1 MTIKSEVT
9 STPEGLRLWHQE
21 RSIFETTNL
30 ICELMD
36 SLGVTRAELAKRLKC
51 TKGYVTQLLD
61 GSTNMTLRTVSDVF
75 VALGRQFHPAES
87 AIDDSTVMMT
97 TATDVAFRPHAS
109 TITSVPC
116 EQPLDAHA
124 ILPFPACA

>member
-1 MTIKSEVT
+1 MTVKNELT
-9 STPEGLRLWHQE
+9 STQEGLLLWHQE

-36 SLGVTRAELAKRLKC
+36 KLGVSRAELAKRLKC

-75 VALGRQFHPAES
+75 VALGREFHPAES
-87 AIDDSTVMMT
+87 SLEGATVMIT
-97 TATDVAFRPHAS
+97 TEMAYRPQASAASQLNFDQDLDVRSF
-109 TITSVPC
+109 V
-116 EQPLDAHA
+116 
-124 ILPFPACA
+124 LPFPDCA